1 VRDEHRL
8 LPERAAVQRHH
19 RLLLH
24 RHHVHQL
31 RQQLVTLRLGLALA
45 VLAIAGCQK
54 NIPLPEVRAVPR
66 DDAALIERGRYLAE
80 NVGVC
85 MSCHTPRDFSFF
97 SGLPVR
103 ERLGEGADV
112 GMVFGYWP
120 PRISMWA
127 PNLTPTHLASWS
139 DAELQRAFVSGLGRD
154 GHSLMLAMPYDQ
166 YNALSADD
174 ARAIIAYL
182 RALPPLPGEVPAR
195 KLPFP
200 VEPFIV
206 NIMPLEPHLVERT
219 PTLAD
224 GSAAYGKYLAQVAG
238 CLWCHSPMT
247 KFDQVVKGKE
257 WAGGHEFPRPTAGAE
272 LASLVRGPGLIRT
285 PNISMD
291 ARSGIGAWTKDVFI
305 ARFRSTNRE
314 ALEKLKPAAGEMN
327 TVMPWAAYAGMT
339 EEDLG
344 AIWDYLATFPAQDN
358 VVNRFEPATQK

>member
-1 VRDEHRL
+1 MNARSPV
-8 LPERAAVQRHH
+8 AIAV
-19 RLLLH
+19 LLLCF
-24 RHHVHQL
+24 
-31 RQQLVTLRLGLALA
+31 AA
-45 VLAIAGCQK
+45 CQK

-66 DDAALIERGRYLAE
+66 DDAPLIERGRYLAE

-97 SGLPVR
+97 SGLPLR
-103 ERLGEGADV
+103 ERYGEGADV

-120 PRISMWA
+120 PRVVMWA
-127 PNLTPTHLASWS
+127 PNLTPTHLSEWS
-139 DAELQRAFVSGLGRD
+139 DAELQRAFVSGIGRD

-166 YNALSADD
+166 YNALSVDD

-182 RALPPLPGEVPAR
+182 RALPPLPHPTASPQGALPPGEVPAR

-206 NIMPLEPHLVERT
+206 NIMPIEAHLVERAPPSEDT
-219 PTLAD
+219 VAT
-224 GSAAYGKYLAQVAG
+224 GKYLATIAG

-257 WAGGHEFPRPTAGAE
+257 WAGGHEFPKPNAGVE
-272 LASLVRGPGLIRT
+272 LTSLVRGPGVIRT

-291 ARSGIGAWTKDVFI
+291 PRTGIGTWSREVFI
-305 ARFRSTNRE
+305 ARFKGADRAAIE
-314 ALEKLKPAAGEMN
+314 QLAKPGPRDMN

-339 EEDLG
+339 EADLG
-344 AIWDYLATFPAQDN
+344 AIWDYLKTFPAQDN
-358 VVNRFEPATQK
+358 AINRFEPDAQK

>member
-1 VRDEHRL
+1 MTSFSPVACML
-8 LPERAAVQRHH
+8 CVVLVAAS
-19 RLLLH
+19 
-24 RHHVHQL
+24 
-31 RQQLVTLRLGLALA
+31 
-45 VLAIAGCQK
+45 CQK

-66 DDAALIERGRYLAE
+66 DDAQLIERGRYLAE

-97 SGLPVR
+97 SGLPLK
-103 ERLGEGADV
+103 ERYGEGADV

-139 DAELQRAFVSGLGRD
+139 DAELQRAFVSGIGRD

-166 YNALSADD
+166 YNALSVDD

-195 KLPFP
+195 RLPFP

-206 NIMPLEPHLVERT
+206 NIMPIEAHLVERA
-219 PTLAD
+219 PSAD
-224 GSAAYGKYLAQVAG
+224 DKVGTGKYLATIAG

-257 WAGGHEFPRPTAGAE
+257 WAGGHEFPKPTAGAE
-272 LASLVRGPGLIRT
+272 LTSLVRGPGVIRT

-291 ARSGIGAWTKDVFI
+291 PRTGIGAWTREVFV

-314 ALEKLKPAAGEMN
+314 AIEKLDKPGPKDMN

-344 AIWDYLATFPAQDN
+344 AIWDYLATFPPQDN
-358 VVNRFEPATQK
+358 AINRFEPDAQK

>member
-1 VRDEHRL
+1 M
-8 LPERAAVQRHH
+8 
-19 RLLLH
+19 
-24 RHHVHQL
+24 
-31 RQQLVTLRLGLALA
+31 TLRWAVAL
-45 VLAIAGCQK
+45 VLFASCQK
-54 NIPLPEVRAVPR
+54 NIPLPEVRSGGDV
-66 DDAALIERGRYLAE
+66 ERGRYLAE

-97 SGLPVR
+97 SGLPIR

-120 PRISMWA
+120 PRVTMWA
-127 PNLTPTHLASWS
+127 PNLTPTHLAEWT
-139 DAELQRAFVSGLGRD
+139 DAEIQRAFVSGLGRD

-166 YNALSADD
+166 YNALTVDD

-182 RALPPLPGEVPAR
+182 RSLAPLKSEIPAR

-206 NIMPLEPHLVERT
+206 NIMPIEPHLVDRVPE
-219 PTLAD
+219 
-224 GSAAYGKYLAQVAG
+224 SNESKGKYLATVAG

-257 WAGGHEFPRPTAGAE
+257 WAGGHEFPRPRAGAE
-272 LASLVRGPGLIRT
+272 LASLVRGPGVIRT

-291 ARSGIGAWTKDVFI
+291 ARTGIGAWTKDVFI
-305 ARFRSTNRE
+305 ARFRGTNRE
-314 ALEKLKPAAGEMN
+314 ALEKLKPAENEMN

-358 VVNRFEPATQK
+358 LINRFEPAAQK

>member
-1 VRDEHRL
+1 MTS
-8 LPERAAVQRHH
+8 PEQRTAVGAKPGSLGAA
-19 RLLLH
+19 
-24 RHHVHQL
+24 
-31 RQQLVTLRLGLALA
+31 LVVLTLAL
-45 VLAIAGCQK
+45 AGCQK
-54 NIPLPEVRAVPR
+54 SIPLPQVKSVSGAEPE
-66 DDAALIERGRYLAE
+66 LIERGRYLAE

-85 MSCHTPRDFSFF
+85 MSCHTPRDFSYF
-97 SGLPVR
+97 SGLPLR

-127 PNLTPTHLASWS
+127 PNLTPTHLGDWS

-166 YNALSADD
+166 YNALSVDD

-182 RALPPLPGEVPAR
+182 RALPPLPGTGPAR

-200 VEPFIV
+200 LEPFIV
-206 NIMPLEPHLVERT
+206 NLMPLEPHLVERAPPPEDKVGT
-219 PTLAD
+219 
-224 GSAAYGKYLAQVAG
+224 GKYLAAIAG

-272 LASLVRGPGLIRT
+272 LASLVRGPGIIRT

-291 ARSGIGAWTKDVFI
+291 ARTGIGTWTRELFI
-305 ARFRSTNRE
+305 ARFRDTNRG
-314 ALEKLKPAAGEMN
+314 ALEQLSKPGPKDMN

-344 AIWDYLATFPAQDN
+344 AIWDYLATFPPQDN
-358 VVNRFEPATQK
+358 VVNRFEPDAQK